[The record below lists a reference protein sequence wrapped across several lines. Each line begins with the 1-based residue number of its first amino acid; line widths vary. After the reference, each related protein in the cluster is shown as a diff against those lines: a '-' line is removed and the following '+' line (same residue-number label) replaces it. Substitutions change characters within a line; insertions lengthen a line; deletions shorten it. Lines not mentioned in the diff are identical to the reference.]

1 MNNVK
6 IIGAGMTKFV
16 KPGSQLPYRIMASNA
31 VESALKDADIDKK
44 HIQQVFASYIY
55 GDSTCGQ
62 HAFYDVAQ
70 LGVPRGEILGPP
82 ARGERRAPGP
92 AGLQGPGG
100 QRRGVRRVERGGA
113 PGG

>member
-55 GDSTCGQ
+55 GESTNS
-62 HAFYDVAQ
+62 FPAQ
-70 LGVPRGEILGPP
+70 RKEHCV
-82 ARGERRAPGP
+82 
-92 AGLQGPGG
+92 
-100 QRRGVRRVERGGA
+100 
-113 PGG
+113 

>member
-44 HIQQVFASYIY
+44 H
-55 GDSTCGQ
+55 
-62 HAFYDVAQ
+62 
-70 LGVPRGEILGPP
+70 
-82 ARGERRAPGP
+82 
-92 AGLQGPGG
+92 
-100 QRRGVRRVERGGA
+100 
-113 PGG
+113 

>member
-44 HIQQVFASYIY
+44 HIQHHTICSVKSIPLF
-55 GDSTCGQ
+55 
-62 HAFYDVAQ
+62 
-70 LGVPRGEILGPP
+70 
-82 ARGERRAPGP
+82 
-92 AGLQGPGG
+92 
-100 QRRGVRRVERGGA
+100 
-113 PGG
+113 

>member
-44 HIQQVFASYIY
+44 HIPKP
-55 GDSTCGQ
+55 
-62 HAFYDVAQ
+62 
-70 LGVPRGEILGPP
+70 VPR
-82 ARGERRAPGP
+82 ARSNA
-92 AGLQGPGG
+92 L
-100 QRRGVRRVERGGA
+100 
-113 PGG
+113 

>member
-44 HIQQVFASYIY
+44 HIINLVIGIIGVYAAYLPFGIY
-55 GDSTCGQ
+55 N
-62 HAFYDVAQ
+62 
-70 LGVPRGEILGPP
+70 
-82 ARGERRAPGP
+82 
-92 AGLQGPGG
+92 
-100 QRRGVRRVERGGA
+100 
-113 PGG
+113 